1 MSRDIIEVAGLIE
14 EYYRTN
20 CSNAYIQNEIENYTN
35 NNDVIP
41 LCKHLLELNNDIAL
55 NSRYHGIIILN
66 QTNQVDDN
74 NRLQFLLIALKEYSI
89 HYLLR
94 DQTIFSVLNKLIESV
109 MRIYINNKE
118 YYDVLGLI
126 ITLISNDLKES
137 DLSNKQDNKV
147 INFANASI
155 RNDRLILLMVKILL
169 EEMINVKYEEASD
182 MILENN
188 IALITEFNLNLI
200 ISNFSNDYSAITD
213 LVFDISTVLI
223 NFDKNL
229 TVLLLR
235 LMTID
240 ETNYK
245 YTDSIINIF
254 YNFIDDN
261 SKVDYNTKYMI
272 ELYFNPTTILTN
284 HEGID
289 VSFIDST
296 FIIKYIQYLI
306 SNKLLNELSKLSLF
320 YTALLENSN
329 EILLKKIL
337 LGEDVNKNLTFV
349 LSLMD
354 LPLVPIEEEQ
364 FSSNL
369 LSFWNDFV
377 DNLISNNN
385 MQYNQTLNKLILIF
399 FKKLSLI
406 NYDNNAEFINFRFDS
421 IELIKSMWDLLGN
434 SFVYDILNELLL
446 LRDEVDYF
454 QFENYINI
462 LNNVINFDDKILNL
476 LKMNNYSIISKV
488 FESIKLICQTDSN
501 LSVLM
506 TKTFTTFLNKI
517 SDFLDNNTIMLIN
530 IVNTLLDL
538 IFNRKLPLQIE
549 RTLLLLLSDLVS
561 NSSNKLQSFIPT
573 FEMILSDTMKS
584 DNLCNDNVIIT
595 INNLYGCLIASV
607 NEDPETK
614 AFGDYDYTEIGNNII
629 ANANNYLLM
638 IGNLLD
644 DNNPILILKCIKS
657 FLNGLNSIDKEKPI
671 EDSESKT
678 SILPAVKEYVK
689 NSFAISEVLLNLLNA
704 SFILTEDT
712 SIAILQAWFDIFVF
726 IISNKIFKINMEN
739 ILKVLT
745 IKLYQS
751 NLIDNV
757 KIFEKVLEIFQQLVK
772 NNYINTLY
780 DFKVIYYTLIIN
792 NEYKKNNLINIIN
805 KDLDLLETYYNI
817 LSIVIT
823 DHSASLIPNSN
834 NYTIDDDISALLII
848 QTIKDYQKRNEKFI
862 LVAISKFLSKL
873 FNNKKFNAYQNQL
886 VNEIFKADGNFL
898 SYSNII
904 KISFMKILNTNGDFD
919 YIIELIRNII
929 NKHKMLYKKWLEMV
943 ISDQAFIDQ
952 CLLLNKDIG
961 FVKTTNNMLVKKI
974 QVCNGSRKIIS
985 VVNDWYKGLLR

>member
-20 CSNAYIQNEIENYTN
+20 CSNVYIQNEIENYTN

-41 LCKHLLELNNDIAL
+41 LCKHLLELSNDIAL

-66 QTNQVDDN
+66 KTNQVDDN
-74 NRLQFLLIALKEYSI
+74 NRLQFLLITLKEYSI

-182 MILENN
+182 IILENN

-229 TVLLLR
+229 TILLLR

-240 ETNYK
+240 EANYK
-245 YTDSIINIF
+245 YTNSIINIF
-254 YNFIDDN
+254 YNVIDDN

-306 SNKLLNELSKLSLF
+306 SNKLLDELSKLSLF
-320 YTALLENSN
+320 YTALLKNSN
-329 EILLKKIL
+329 EILLNKIL

-476 LKMNNYSIISKV
+476 LKMNNYSIIGKV

-517 SDFLDNNTIMLIN
+517 SDFLDNNTIILIN

-538 IFNRKLPLQIE
+538 IFNHKLPLQIE

-584 DNLCNDNVIIT
+584 DNLYNDNVIIT

-614 AFGDYDYTEIGNNII
+614 AFGDYDYIEIGNNII
-629 ANANNYLLM
+629 ANANNYLLL

-678 SILPAVKEYVK
+678 SVLPAVKEYVK
-689 NSFAISEVLLNLLNA
+689 NSFAISGVLLNLLNA
-704 SFILTEDT
+704 SFILTKDT

-805 KDLDLLETYYNI
+805 KDLDLLETYYSI

-823 DHSASLIPNSN
+823 DHSASLIPNRN

-943 ISDQAFIDQ
+943 INDQAFIDQ
-952 CLLLNKDIG
+952 CLLLNKDMG